1 MENTK
6 DQYIGTEIHSARSV
20 NPDGE
25 TVTLDGETVVWTGEE
40 DVLTPEELEEFH
52 RDAIKL
58 MEKANSKKR
67 LPFGDKGAIIYKRNN
82 RPTRWVDQNKLSS
95 KDHPSTGQSFGWFCC
110 IKLLEMI
117 RE

>member
-6 DQYIGTEIHSARSV
+6 DQYIGAEIHSARSV

-25 TVTLDGETVVWTGEE
+25 TVTLDGDTVVWTGEE

-58 MEKANSKKR
+58 MEESEQQKEVAIQ
-67 LPFGDKGAIIYKRNN
+67 DKGAIIYKRNN

-95 KDHPSTGQSFGWFCC
+95 KDHPSTGQSFGVV
-110 IKLLEMI
+110 LLCKI
-117 RE
+117 T

>member
-6 DQYIGTEIHSARSV
+6 DQYIGAEIHSARSV

-25 TVTLDGETVVWTGEE
+25 TGTLDGDTVVWTGEE

-58 MEKANSKKR
+58 MEESEQQKEAATPNSK
-67 LPFGDKGAIIYKRNN
+67 I
-82 RPTRWVDQNKLSS
+82 TV
-95 KDHPSTGQSFGWFCC
+95 
-110 IKLLEMI
+110 
-117 RE
+117 

>member
-6 DQYIGTEIHSARSV
+6 DQYIGAEIHSARSV

-25 TVTLDGETVVWTGEE
+25 MVTLDGDTVVWTGEE

-58 MEKANSKKR
+58 MEESEQQKEAATPNSK
-67 LPFGDKGAIIYKRNN
+67 I
-82 RPTRWVDQNKLSS
+82 TV
-95 KDHPSTGQSFGWFCC
+95 
-110 IKLLEMI
+110 
-117 RE
+117 

>member
-6 DQYIGTEIHSARSV
+6 DQEIGAEIHSARSV

-25 TVTLDGETVVWTGEE
+25 TVTLDGDTVVWTGEE

-58 MEKANSKKR
+58 MEESEQQKEV
-67 LPFGDKGAIIYKRNN
+67 AI
-82 RPTRWVDQNKLSS
+82 Q
-95 KDHPSTGQSFGWFCC
+95 G
-110 IKLLEMI
+110 
-117 RE
+117 

>member
-25 TVTLDGETVVWTGEE
+25 TVTLDGDTVVWTGEE

-58 MEKANSKKR
+58 MEKSEQQKEV
-67 LPFGDKGAIIYKRNN
+67 AIR
-82 RPTRWVDQNKLSS
+82 
-95 KDHPSTGQSFGWFCC
+95 G
-110 IKLLEMI
+110 
-117 RE
+117 

>member
-6 DQYIGTEIHSARSV
+6 DQYIGAEIHSARSV

-25 TVTLDGETVVWTGEE
+25 TVTLDGDTVVWTGAE

-58 MEKANSKKR
+58 MEESEQQKEAATPNSK
-67 LPFGDKGAIIYKRNN
+67 I
-82 RPTRWVDQNKLSS
+82 TV
-95 KDHPSTGQSFGWFCC
+95 
-110 IKLLEMI
+110 
-117 RE
+117 